1 MRKKA
6 LSNKEIL
13 EDLIDKIKEIKRIT
27 QGKISLLAGYESEN
41 YLSEAKSTN
50 NVTDNIVKSVR
61 LLYEKAKVNPDIL
74 NEDKNE
80 VINKNAYAG
89 EEIGKLIIQDL
100 KFQAMYNIMMPA
112 FVDISAKVQGKEFSQ
127 VYKGL
132 VRAIDEEFENLK
144 RELKEQEL
152 S

>member
-1 MRKKA
+1 MFYKILKMDK
-6 LSNKEIL
+6 NKEIL
-13 EDLIDKIKEIKRIT
+13 LELFEEAKKQRIVLNQAEFAKAVGKSRSHLFKNMKEIPNDIIQKARD
-27 QGKISLLAGYESEN
+27 LLKTKNVSSE
-41 YLSEAKSTN
+41 T
-50 NVTDNIVKSVR
+50 
-61 LLYEKAKVNPDIL
+61 
-74 NEDKNE
+74 
-80 VINKNAYAG
+80 INKNAYAG